1 LTTAHG
7 NAGHASAHGHDEIH
21 PPPRSFWRKYIFST
35 DHKMVGLQY
44 LFSSLVFL
52 FIGGTLA
59 FLFRWQLAYPG
70 KAFPVLG
77 KWFLP
82 ESGAATGET
91 YAMLVTMH
99 GIIMVFFFLAT
110 VMASAFGNYLLPL
123 MIGARDMAFPFLNML
138 SYWLYL
144 VSGIVMLVSFA
155 VSTGSAAAGWTLYPP
170 LSGLRNAIAGS
181 GLGTDLVIISLALF
195 SFSSLFTSVNI
206 LTTVFN
212 LRAPNL
218 TWFRLP
224 LLVWAQTIVAFLILL
239 AFPVAVAGFIMLL
252 ADRNLTT
259 GFFLSQGHAISPTI
273 DTITGGSPI
282 LYQHLFWFLGHPE
295 VYVLIL
301 PAMGIA
307 SEIIS
312 VFSRKPIFGYHSM
325 AAAMAGIA
333 FLGFIVWAHHM
344 FVSGMNPL
352 IAMLFMTS
360 TMLIALPSG
369 VKVFNWLA
377 TLWRGSLHF
386 TTPMLYA
393 LAFVSMFIVGGLSGL
408 FNASMPVDMH
418 LHDTYFVVAH
428 FHYIVFGAS
437 LMGMFAA
444 IHFWFPKMFGRMMND
459 TLGKIHFVLTFI
471 FLNLVFFPMHYLGTM
486 GHMRRIADPT
496 VYEFLKP
503 FQPTHVLITHAA
515 IVLGL
520 TQLLFLFNM
529 LYSAFFGKKATANPW
544 NANTLE
550 WQTDSPV
557 PYYNFRKIPVVYHGP
572 YEYGRPDGNG
582 RDFLPQSEPAPAASA
597 H

>member
-1 LTTAHG
+1 MTVHG
-7 NAGHASAHGHDEIH
+7 PTHHDASESPHEIH
-21 PPPRSFWRKYIFST
+21 PPPRSFWRRYIFSI
-35 DHKMVGLQY
+35 DHKIIGLQY
-44 LFSSLVFL
+44 FFTSLFFL
-52 FIGGTLA
+52 FVGGTLA
-59 FLFRWQLAYPG
+59 LLFRWQLAYPG
-70 KAFPVLG
+70 KPFPILG
-77 KWFLP
+77 PWLLP
-82 ESGAATGET
+82 ESGSATGET

-99 GIIMVFFFLAT
+99 GMIMVFFFLAT
-110 VMASAFGNYLLPL
+110 MMVSALGNYFVPL
-123 MIGARDMAFPFLNML
+123 MIGARDMAFPFLNMI

-144 VSGIVMLVSFA
+144 LSGIILLFSFG
-155 VSTGSAAAGWTLYPP
+155 VKTGAAAAGWTLYPP
-170 LSGLRNAIAGS
+170 LSGLHNAIAGS
-181 GLGTDLVIISLALF
+181 GLGTDLLIISLAIF
-195 SFSSLFTSVNI
+195 SFSSLFTSINI
-206 LTTVFN
+206 LATVFN

-224 LLVWAQTIVAFLILL
+224 LFVWSETIVAFLVLL

-252 ADRNLTT
+252 ADRNLGTS
-259 GFFLSQGHAISPTI
+259 FFLAQGHNITPSIT
-273 DTITGGSPI
+273 TVTGGSPI

-307 SEIIS
+307 SEVIS
-312 VFSRKPIFGYHSM
+312 VFSRKPVFGYHSM

-352 IAMLFMTS
+352 IGMVFMTS

-369 VKVFNWLA
+369 IKVFNWLA
-377 TLWRGSLHF
+377 TLWRGSIRF

-393 LAFVSMFIVGGLSGL
+393 LGFVSLFIIGGLSGL
-408 FNASMPVDMH
+408 FNASMPVHMH
-418 LHDTYFVVAH
+418 IHDTYFVVAH
-428 FHYIVFGAS
+428 FHYIVFGAA

-444 IHFWFPKMFGRMMND
+444 IHYWFPKIFGRMMND
-459 TLGKIHFVLTFI
+459 TLGKVHFVLTFI
-471 FLNLVFFPMHYLGTM
+471 SLNLVFFPMHYLGTM

-496 VYEFLKP
+496 VYDYLKP
-503 FQPTHVLITHAA
+503 LQPLHIMITHSA

-520 TQLLFLFNM
+520 SQLLFLFNFF
-529 LYSAFFGKKATANPW
+529 YSARFGKKATANPW

-557 PYYNFRKIPVVYHGP
+557 PYYNFLQIPVVYHGP

-582 RDFLPQSEPAPAASA
+582 RDFLPQTEPAPAASA